1 MVLNSHYTCPL
12 FLPTLWE
19 SATLC
24 WGVPFQTKVSQGF
37 YGMFLPASLGS
48 CTYLNSLQDR
58 GRTEVAA
65 QILDSVKE
73 VREHLG
79 EKTRWS
85 ESLM

>member
-1 MVLNSHYTCPL
+1 MVFNSHYTCPL
-12 FLPTLWE
+12 FPPTLWE
-19 SATLC
+19 RVPLC
-24 WGVPFQTKVSQGF
+24 WGVPFQTKVSQGY
-37 YGMFLPASLGS
+37 YGMLLPASLGS
-48 CTYLNSLQDR
+48 CTYPNSVQDR

-73 VREHLG
+73 VRECLG